1 MGMQIY
7 NKMESLL
14 LTARRQLDEADDVV
28 CETGQLNR
36 VCENIFTRLIVGDKV
51 AENPGTW
58 VVLWELE
65 ALLLVFDGGVDDLLV
80 PLEPPSLNLFIDLD
94 IDIVSSFQ
102 EKEDVGGDDHV
113 VDAVVDVEAE
123 LKPLENEQ
131 L

>member
-51 AENPGTW
+51 AENPGT
-58 VVLWELE
+58 
-65 ALLLVFDGGVDDLLV
+65 
-80 PLEPPSLNLFIDLD
+80 
-94 IDIVSSFQ
+94 
-102 EKEDVGGDDHV
+102 
-113 VDAVVDVEAE
+113 
-123 LKPLENEQ
+123 
-131 L
+131 